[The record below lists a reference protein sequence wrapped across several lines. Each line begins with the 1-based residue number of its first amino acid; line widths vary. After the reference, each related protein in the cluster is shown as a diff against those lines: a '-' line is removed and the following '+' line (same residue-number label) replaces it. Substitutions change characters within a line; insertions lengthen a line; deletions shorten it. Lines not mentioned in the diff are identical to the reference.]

1 MMHFLHPPHKTLL
14 SIKKFRY
21 FHRMRL
27 FVLLS
32 IISCSFSVAASC
44 ENEALSSVNIN
55 PQSVS
60 KKVSA
65 CIPVAENRCEM
76 TIEVQGETIGSMTV
90 ACDMNTDTYIE
101 TLTAYKEIGQY

>member
-1 MMHFLHPPHKTLL
+1 MLHFLHPPQKTLL
-14 SIKKFRY
+14 TFNKFRY

-32 IISCSFSVAASC
+32 IICCSFSVAASC
-44 ENEALSSVNIN
+44 ENEALSSVGIN

-76 TIEVQGETIGSMTV
+76 TIEVQGNTIGSMTV
-90 ACDMNTDTYIE
+90 ACDMNNDTYLE
-101 TLTAYKEIGQY
+101 TLTPYTELGQY